1 MEAELGSMGKRGT
14 GSEDGSGVEVE
25 VVREGEEETLKYT
38 VERRQMDESYVKYGM
53 LDDGKTGYIR
63 IKEFNNKTAEQ
74 FRSGLQD
81 LKKEDAKVVREIIA
95 NYVER
100 YLDADVLRKTY
111 GEG

>member
-1 MEAELGSMGKRGT
+1 MLFRSI
-14 GSEDGSGVEVE
+14 E
-25 VVREGEEETLKYT
+25 VVRFFESKPLKAF
-38 VERRQMDESYVKYGM
+38 EK
-53 LDDGKTGYIR
+53 I
-63 IKEFNNKTAEQ
+63 
-74 FRSGLQD
+74 D